1 MSVTRRIIFGRDPR
15 RTAVR
20 VLALAAVAF
29 VTFNWVLIPIR
40 TEGPSMD
47 PTYRS
52 GSFNLVN
59 RLSYVFAEPSRG
71 DVVAIRLAGP
81 SVVLVKRIVG
91 LPGERVRID
100 EGVLQVNGM
109 PLDEP
114 YVRERRAWNVPEVAL
129 GPQEYFVVGDN
140 RGMPAKS
147 HSFGAVDRVRI
158 RGRVLF

>member
-1 MSVTRRIIFGRDPR
+1 
-15 RTAVR
+15 
-20 VLALAAVAF
+20 
-29 VTFNWVLIPIR
+29 
-40 TEGPSMD
+40 MD

-59 RLSYVFAEPSRG
+59 RLSYAFAEPSRG

-100 EGVLQVNGM
+100 EGVLHVNGM

-114 YVRERRAWNVPEVAL
+114 YVRERRPWNVPEVAL

-147 HSFGAVDRVRI
+147 HSFGAVDRARI

>member
-1 MSVTRRIIFGRDPR
+1 M
-15 RTAVR
+15 R

-29 VTFNWVLIPIR
+29 ITFNWVLIPIR

-47 PTYRS
+47 PTYHS

-59 RLSYVFAEPSRG
+59 RLSYVFGEPSRSE
-71 DVVAIRLAGP
+71 VVAIRLAGP

-100 EGVLQVNGM
+100 EGVLHVNGV

-114 YVRERRAWNVPEVAL
+114 YVRNRRPWNVPEVTL
-129 GPQEYFVVGDN
+129 GPQEYFAVGDN
-140 RGMPAKS
+140 RSMSAKS
-147 HSFGAVDRVRI
+147 HSFGVVDRVRI